1 MNGFTA
7 DGFVANTALMV
18 LSLALYLD
26 LIAQINDAA

>member
-7 DGFVANTALMV
+7 DELVTNTALMV
-18 LSLALYLD
+18 LSLAPYID